1 MKIDNFT
8 FKKIDEM
15 TAREFYCVERLRN
28 TTFVAEQKITLP
40 DLDDEDLIA
49 VQVYLLN

>member
-15 TAREFYCVERLRN
+15 TAREFYFVERLRN
-28 TTFVAEQKITLP
+28 TTFVA
-40 DLDDEDLIA
+40 
-49 VQVYLLN
+49 